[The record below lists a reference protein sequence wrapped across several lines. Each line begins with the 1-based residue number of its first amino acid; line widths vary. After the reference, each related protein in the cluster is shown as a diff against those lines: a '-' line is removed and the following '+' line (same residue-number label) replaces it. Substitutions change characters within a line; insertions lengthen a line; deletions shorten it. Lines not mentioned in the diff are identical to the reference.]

1 MTPKEVIE
9 LIQEQKRSAGEG
21 NLKTIAGAIDRLQK
35 AFPRYGS
42 FLMEFIQNA
51 DDAKSSKIK
60 IELSGSTVRISN
72 DGAPFTEENVKSI
85 CDVAGSTKSPE
96 DYIGYL
102 GVGFKSVFIVSACS
116 RICSG
121 EFKFKFDKQL
131 CDRPKA
137 FPWQIVP
144 YWCDDEVEL
153 ERGFSTAFILE
164 IKNTNLVEKIREEF
178 KPDNAEADRVTS

>member
-1 MTPKEVIE
+1 MTPQEVIE
-9 LIQEQKRSAGEG
+9 LIQKQKLSAGEG

-51 DDAKSSKIK
+51 DDAKSSKIR
-60 IELSGSTVRISN
+60 IELSGSTVKISN
-72 DGAPFTEENVKSI
+72 DGTPFTEENVKSI

-102 GVGFKSVFIVSACS
+102 GVGFKSVFIVSDCS

-121 EFKFKFDKQL
+121 EFKFKFDKKL

-153 ERGFSTAFILE
+153 ERGNCAGWRSGSA
-164 IKNTNLVEKIREEF
+164 RAG
-178 KPDNAEADRVTS
+178 PDRSCPR